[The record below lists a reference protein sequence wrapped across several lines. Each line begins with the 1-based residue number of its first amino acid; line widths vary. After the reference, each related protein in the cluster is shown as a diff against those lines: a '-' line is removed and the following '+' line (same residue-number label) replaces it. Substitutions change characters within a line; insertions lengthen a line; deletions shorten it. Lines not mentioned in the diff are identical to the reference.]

1 MSSPATAI
9 QGKDSS
15 DVTQEMGMVGN
26 AAKVNVTNFTQYQP
40 FSEQIYSGTTV
51 DTQITDGGLE
61 DYTFWQFHV
70 EGVDADDDIKINI
83 SLDGTNFISP
93 GLIDVM
99 TGAHIDQSA
108 ANIEADGIYVF
119 GTVADQATRV
129 ALGVQAIQVSR
140 ETAAGSNPVTVTA
153 RAY

>member
-1 MSSPATAI
+1 MATTI
-9 QGKDSS
+9 EGLDDSG
-15 DVTQEMGMVGN
+15 VTQAMGMFNDAGKMHLASSSLSTPVFN
-26 AAKVNVTNFTQYQP
+26 
-40 FSEQIYSGTTV
+40 EQIYSGTTV

-61 DYTFWQFHV
+61 DYTFWEFHV
-70 EGVDADDDIKINI
+70 VGVDADDDIKINI

-93 GLIDVM
+93 GLVDVM

-108 ANIEADGIYVF
+108 ANIEAPGIYVF
-119 GTVADQATRV
+119 GTVIDQATRV

-140 ETAAGSNPVTVTA
+140 ETATGANPVTVAA